1 VLVLFFIGKTRISL
15 NFIHLLK
22 RQHNYTH
29 KNESEKLSYTN
40 DLHDALLKKDGRTF
54 WNCWRSKFE
63 PSAPCSQVEG
73 CVDDDIIANKF
84 SQHFSKSYNYNN
96 KSRGD
101 SLFDQYR
108 PTRARSKYSGTL
120 LSDSHAID
128 TELISKVISDIH
140 CGKAPDIVGLTA
152 EHLQYSHPSSVVI
165 LSKLFQLIM
174 LCGRVSSGFK

>member
-140 CGKAPDIVGLTA
+140 CGKVLW
-152 EHLQYSHPSSVVI
+152 V
-165 LSKLFQLIM
+165 
-174 LCGRVSSGFK
+174 